1 MKKTLKNLF
10 SFFSARQKVHL
21 AVLFV
26 LMLIGAFMEVMS
38 VSMLVPLIAV
48 MLRPD
53 EAGSGTLVMLA
64 RRFLPSATRESFVV
78 TGIAF
83 VIALVVVKTV
93 FLLFEYALQAKF
105 VYNNRFR
112 LQRRML
118 HAFFCRPY
126 EYYLNAEAGE
136 ILRVIQGDVI
146 MTFDMVTA
154 LLNLATDL
162 TISAVLT
169 AAVFVISPVMT
180 AFVACAMLLT
190 VIVIAKWVKPMQ
202 KRQGMERNILTARSN
217 KWLMQS
223 ITGIREIKISRRE
236 EYFEDNYL
244 RCGEETIRLDR
255 IQAVLRNTPRL
266 VLEMVSLCV
275 MLSVLGVMI
284 LRGAEP
290 SSLIPEL
297 SAFAMAA
304 VKMIPCMNRVTNYLN
319 QVTYGTHSLEK
330 VMENL
335 RALNEVPEHLRIR
348 ERDAQPLPFA
358 QAVELQDVSYRYP
371 GTATDVLSDVD
382 LTIPRGSCIGI
393 VGASGAGKT
402 TTVDVL
408 VGLLT
413 PQRGSILIDGTD
425 IRTDYPGWLA
435 HIGYIPQM
443 IFLLD
448 DTIRANVAFGVSED
462 EQSEERIWNALEE
475 AQLAEFVRS
484 LPDGL
489 DTRVGE
495 RGVRL
500 SGGQR
505 QRLGIARALYGDP
518 DILIFDEAT
527 SALDTDTESAVM
539 DSVYRLQGSR
549 TMIIITHRLTTIRR
563 CDTIYEVR
571 DRGIR
576 QKGTTEHE

>member
-1 MKKTLKNLF
+1 
-10 SFFSARQKVHL
+10 
-21 AVLFV
+21 
-26 LMLIGAFMEVMS
+26 
-38 VSMLVPLIAV
+38 
-48 MLRPD
+48 
-53 EAGSGTLVMLA
+53 
-64 RRFLPSATRESFVV
+64 
-78 TGIAF
+78 
-83 VIALVVVKTV
+83 
-93 FLLFEYALQAKF
+93 
-105 VYNNRFR
+105 
-112 LQRRML
+112 ML

-126 EYYLNAEAGE
+126 ESYLHDEAGA

-358 QAVELQDVSYRYP
+358 QAVELRDVSYRYP

-571 DRGIR
+571 DHGIR
-576 QKGTTEHE
+576 QKGTT